1 MEKTGTTDT
10 TPCCMNESNLLEADG
25 FIVCTTCG
33 LCQSNIV
40 YKYSSVMKQCLI
52 EKDVIIYDICENGG
66 IPKRTADIAN
76 TLFSRLRNQF
86 KKLNSKILQATAVY
100 VSCKQ
105 DGYPRTLREIS
116 AISGVSTKQIGK
128 YDSIIN
134 QKHYDITPDMYVNRF
149 CSKLGKSFHFT
160 KRAQNF
166 AKDLYVKNKSNP
178 ISISATAI
186 YLANQSDRKTEKKSL
201 EKFKI

>member
-1 MEKTGTTDT
+1 M
-10 TPCCMNESNLLEADG
+10 
-25 FIVCTTCG
+25 
-33 LCQSNIV
+33 
-40 YKYSSVMKQCLI
+40 
-52 EKDVIIYDICENGG
+52 
-66 IPKRTADIAN
+66 
-76 TLFSRLRNQF
+76 
-86 KKLNSKILQATAVY
+86 NSKILQATAVY

-149 CSKLGKSFHFT
+149 CSKLGKSFQFT

-186 YLANQSDRKTEKKSL
+186 YLANQSDRKTEKKILRKIQNLTGISPSTIMRSIYSL
-201 EKFKI
+201 SKSCQSFDKISDFKTI